1 MPLVRRDP
9 YRAHSF
15 RLEIDGIERAGF
27 RECAGID
34 SASALVDYRE
44 GDDALT
50 MQRMPGLA
58 TYSAITLRWGTTDD
72 TELFEWRQ
80 QVVDGKVD
88 RRNGSVVLLD
98 DTGTERIRWNFVEA
112 WPSRWT
118 GPSFNATGNEVA
130 IEALEIT
137 HEGIVRQ

>member
-15 RLEIDGIERAGF
+15 RLEIDGIERGGF
-27 RECAGID
+27 RECSGLE
-34 SASALVDYRE
+34 SANAPIDYRE
-44 GDDALT
+44 GDDAPTL
-50 MQRMPGLA
+50 QRIPGLA
-58 TYSAITLRWGTTDD
+58 SYTPITLRWGSSDD
-72 TELFEWRQ
+72 TDLFDWRND
-80 QVVDGKVD
+80 VAEGRVE

-98 DTGTERIRWNFVEA
+98 ETGNERRRWNFVSA

-137 HEGIVRQ
+137 HEGIAPQ

>member
-15 RLEIDGIERAGF
+15 RLEIDGIERGGF
-27 RECAGID
+27 RECTGLE
-34 SASALVDYRE
+34 SANAPIDYRE
-44 GDDALT
+44 GDDSLT
-50 MQRMPGLA
+50 LQRIPGLA
-58 TYSAITLRWGTTDD
+58 SYTPITLRWGASDD
-72 TELFEWRQ
+72 TELFEWRS
-80 QVVDGKVD
+80 QVAEGRVD

-98 DTGTERIRWNFVEA
+98 DTGAEKRRWNFVSA

-118 GPSFNATGNEVA
+118 GPSFNATGNEIA

-137 HEGIVRQ
+137 HEGIAAQ

>member
-1 MPLVRRDP
+1 VPLERRDP

-15 RLEIDGIERAGF
+15 RLEIDGIERGGF
-27 RECAGID
+27 RECAGLESSNAPI
-34 SASALVDYRE
+34 DYRE
-44 GDDALT
+44 GNDAPTL
-50 MQRMPGLA
+50 QRIPGLA
-58 TYSAITLRWGTTDD
+58 SYTPITLRWGTSDD
-72 TELFEWRQ
+72 TELFEWRTG
-80 QVVDGKVD
+80 VEAGRVE

-98 DTGTERIRWNFVEA
+98 EIGTEIRRWNFVAA

-137 HEGIVRQ
+137 HEGLSLQ